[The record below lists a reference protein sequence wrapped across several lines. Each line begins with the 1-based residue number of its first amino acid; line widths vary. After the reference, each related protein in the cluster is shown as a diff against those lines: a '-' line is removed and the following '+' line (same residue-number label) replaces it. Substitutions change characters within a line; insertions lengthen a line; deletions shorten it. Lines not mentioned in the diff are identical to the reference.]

1 MDEDKRATA
10 LNSITT
16 VGKEYISL
24 SDGTKIGKKVLKDLK
39 KLMELELR
47 EKYKIVKNKWKVV
60 SSKEDKAN
68 KQKLLEEKYYTKIK
82 DDKLIDRIRKKYESN
97 IAKATTIITTQI
109 PARKK
114 LLDSKGIDPDDDN
127 LFKELN
133 KKKQEFF
140 KNRKNKLYYKRYNII

>member
-16 VGKEYISL
+16 VGKKYISL

-68 KQKLLEEKYYTKIK
+68 KQQLLTDKYYTEIK
-82 DDKLIDRIRKKYESN
+82 ETY
-97 IAKATTIITTQI
+97 
-109 PARKK
+109 
-114 LLDSKGIDPDDDN
+114 
-127 LFKELN
+127 KE
-133 KKKQEFF
+133 KSTAQVCV
-140 KNRKNKLYYKRYNII
+140 Y

>member
-16 VGKEYISL
+16 VGKKYISL

-60 SSKEDKAN
+60 STIDNNDRK
-68 KQKLLEEKYYTKIK
+68 KLLEEKYYKTVEDARLKEKIG
-82 DDKLIDRIRKKYESN
+82 DKYKSNKEKISN
-97 IAKATTIITTQI
+97 IEKQI
-109 PARKK
+109 KTREE
-114 LLDSKGIDPDDDN
+114 LLLSKNIDHYDDN
-127 LFKELN
+127 LLKEL
-133 KKKQEFF
+133 KKKT
-140 KNRKNKLYYKRYNII
+140 KRDGRIS

>member
-16 VGKEYISL
+16 VGKKYISL

-47 EKYKIVKNKWKVV
+47 EKYKIVKNKWKVGSEKDNADKLKLLGDEYYKKV
-60 SSKEDKAN
+60 EDKTLIKKIGDKYTSN
-68 KQKLLEEKYYTKIK
+68 KAKI
-82 DDKLIDRIRKKYESN
+82 SN
-97 IAKATTIITTQI
+97 INQQTQ
-109 PARKK
+109 ARKG
-114 LLDSKGIDPDDDN
+114 LLDSKNIDHDDDN

-133 KKKQEFF
+133 KKK
-140 KNRKNKLYYKRYNII
+140 KKRVGRIS

>member
-16 VGKEYISL
+16 VGKKYISL

-60 SSKEDKAN
+60 SDTDKEN
-68 KQKLLEEKYYTKIK
+68 KLKLLGEKYYKKVGDVTLIK
-82 DDKLIDRIRKKYESN
+82 RITEKYESN
-97 IAKATTIITTQI
+97 KKKVVHIINKQI
-109 PARKK
+109 QAREG
-114 LLDSKGIDPDDDN
+114 LLNIKGIDLDDDN
-127 LFKELN
+127 LLKELN
-133 KKKQEFF
+133 KKKESWE
-140 KNRKNKLYYKRYNII
+140 N

>member
-24 SDGTKIGKKVLKDLK
+24 SDGSKIGKKVLKDLK

-60 SSKEDKAN
+60 LKEDYLKTQDLIAKNRYKKIEETKLIKRIGDKYKSN
-68 KQKLLEEKYYTKIK
+68 KQKVETIIDKQIEERKELL
-82 DDKLIDRIRKKYESN
+82 IRKN
-97 IAKATTIITTQI
+97 IDT
-109 PARKK
+109 
-114 LLDSKGIDPDDDN
+114 DDDN
-127 LFKELN
+127 LFNEL
-133 KKKQEFF
+133 KKK
-140 KNRKNKLYYKRYNII
+140 KNKSWKN

>member
-16 VGKEYISL
+16 VGKKYISL

-60 SSKEDKAN
+60 SDEKDKGSK
-68 KQKLLEEKYYTKIK
+68 QQLLEEKYYTKIK
-82 DDKLIDRIRKKYESN
+82 DTKLINIIRKKYESN
-97 IAKATTIITTQI
+97 KEKKTKIQTQI
-109 PARKK
+109 TERETLLKSKK
-114 LLDSKGIDPDDDN
+114 IDPDDDN
-127 LFKELN
+127 LYNELN
-133 KKKQEFF
+133 KKK
-140 KNRKNKLYYKRYNII
+140 RM

>member
-24 SDGTKIGKKVLKDLK
+24 SDGSKIGKKVLKDLK

-60 SSKEDKAN
+60 LKEDYLKTQDLIAKNRYKKIEETKLIKRIGDKYKSN
-68 KQKLLEEKYYTKIK
+68 KQKVETIIDKQIEERKELL
-82 DDKLIDRIRKKYESN
+82 IRKN
-97 IAKATTIITTQI
+97 IDT
-109 PARKK
+109 
-114 LLDSKGIDPDDDN
+114 DDDN
-127 LFKELN
+127 LFNEL
-133 KKKQEFF
+133 KKK
-140 KNRKNKLYYKRYNII
+140 KTRVGRIS

>member
-60 SSKEDKAN
+60 SSEDKE
-68 KQKLLEEKYYTKIK
+68 KTTQLLAKKRYKEVVE
-82 DDKLIDRIRKKYESN
+82 DKLIKRICDKYKSN
-97 IAKATTIITTQI
+97 KAKADKIITKQI
-109 PARKK
+109 HARTG
-114 LLDSKGIDPDDDN
+114 LLNSKSIDPDDDN
-127 LFKELN
+127 LLNEL
-133 KKKQEFF
+133 KKKNKRW
-140 KNRKNKLYYKRYNII
+140 KN

>member
-16 VGKEYISL
+16 VGKKYISL

-60 SSKEDKAN
+60 SDEKDKSKTIDLFNNNYYKKVEDV
-68 KQKLLEEKYYTKIK
+68 KLT
-82 DDKLIDRIRKKYESN
+82 DRIGKKYESN
-97 IAKATTIITTQI
+97 KEKKTKIQTQI
-109 PARKK
+109 TERET
-114 LLDSKGIDPDDDN
+114 LLNTKGIDPDDDN
-127 LFKELN
+127 LLKELN
-133 KKKQEFF
+133 KKKKSW
-140 KNRKNKLYYKRYNII
+140 KN

>member
-16 VGKEYISL
+16 VGKKYISL

-60 SSKEDKAN
+60 SSKEDKASKN
-68 KQKLLEEKYYTKIK
+68 GLIANNYYKTVE
-82 DDKLIDRIRKKYESN
+82 DKTLIRRINAKYESN
-97 IAKATTIITTQI
+97 KKKVFHIINKQI
-109 PARKK
+109 QPRKI
-114 LLDSKGIDPDDDN
+114 LLDSKGIDHTM
-127 LFKELN
+127 
-133 KKKQEFF
+133 
-140 KNRKNKLYYKRYNII
+140 IIC